1 MEIPSQAHL
10 GSLLQCRTSG
20 RTCDQCLAGYRIWT
34 EGYEQLTH
42 ETITGVT
49 VDYPQPETIGA
60 DRLANAM
67 AAAHLYGAPSVVV
80 DFGTAL
86 TFDVVNDQKAYV
98 GGIIAPGISL
108 MTDYFH
114 EKTAL
119 LPKITVADPKAI
131 IGKSTEQAMQIGS
144 RARLSRFGGL
154 SDRCS
159 QAGNEH
165 PSTSCHCHRGLRR
178 LDHARD
184 EGHHGAMPTTDSGRT
199 EAIASLRHA

>member
-1 MEIPSQAHL
+1 M
-10 GSLLQCRTSG
+10 
-20 RTCDQCLAGYRIWT
+20 
-34 EGYEQLTH
+34 
-42 ETITGVT
+42 
-49 VDYPQPETIGA
+49 DYPQPETIGA

-131 IGKSTEQAMQIGS
+131 IGKSTEQAMQIG
-144 RARLSRFGGL
+144 AVHGY
-154 SDRCS
+154 
-159 QAGNEH
+159 
-165 PSTSCHCHRGLRR
+165 RGLVASLIDALKQEMNIRR
-178 LDHARD
+178 LPVIATGGYAALITQEMKAITAQCPQLTL
-184 EGHHGAMPTTDSGRT
+184 EGLRLLHP
-199 EAIASLRHA
+199 LRHA